1 MAYVRFMQIFS
12 PDKIVIKKEKN
23 ISDVG
28 LHFKI
33 KVRISKT
40 DLSGMWAVELQMD
53 PSIIPSCGETMVLGQ

>member
-1 MAYVRFMQIFS
+1 MRFMQIFS

-28 LHFKI
+28 LHFEI

-40 DLSGMWAVELQMD
+40 DLSGM
-53 PSIIPSCGETMVLGQ
+53 